1 VRRGIA
7 VALATLVA
15 CAPSA
20 ATPTAAPGST
30 ASQPAATTGP
40 RTTAPTATAAP
51 TPSPRL
57 GPVAV
62 ENVQLIAAGLEV
74 PWAVALAPDGRLFV
88 TERPGRVR
96 IVDFATRGGLRPE
109 PWARVPARATPDA
122 ERGLLGIALD
132 PDFARTGFVYLYYS
146 YAGPGGATLNR
157 LVRLR
162 DANGVGTDETVLL
175 DNIPGAANHDGGRIA
190 FGPDGKLY
198 VATGDG
204 EQQGRAQDRG
214 SLGGKILRLEKD
226 GTVPA
231 DNPLPGSPVYSLG
244 HRNVQGIAFH
254 PDTRVLYA
262 TEHGPSGFFP
272 ACCQDEVNR
281 IEAGANYGWPIVTG
295 RPGDSRFR
303 DPIAWS
309 GNVDTWAPSGA
320 AFATRTGPLRGSL
333 LFANLRGQ
341 YLHRIVLTPDGSG
354 VAFEERLIVNQYGRL
369 RDVHEV
375 PSGEFLVLTSNR
387 DGRGRPHVDDDRILL
402 VTLR

>member
-1 VRRGIA
+1 MRRSLA
-7 VALATLVA
+7 VAVAALVA
-15 CAPSA
+15 CGAP
-20 ATPTAAPGST
+20 ATAPDRTPAST
-30 ASQPAATTGP
+30 ASRTPGATSQTI
-40 RTTAPTATAAP
+40 APTRSPTP

-57 GPVAV
+57 GPAV
-62 ENVQLIAAGLEV
+62 LENVQLIAAGLEV
-74 PWAVALAPDGRLFV
+74 PWAIAIAPDGRIFV

-96 IVDFATRGGLRPE
+96 IARLGGGGLQAE
-109 PWARVPARATPDA
+109 PWARVPARANPDA

-132 PDFARTGFVYLYYS
+132 PDFARTAFVYLYYS

-162 DANGVGTDETVLL
+162 DANGVGVDETILV

-204 EQQGRAQDRG
+204 EVQNRAQDRG

-226 GTVPA
+226 GSVPA
-231 DNPLPGSPVYSLG
+231 DNPFPGSPVYSLG

-254 PDTRVLYA
+254 PDTGVLYE

-281 IEAGANYGWPIVTG
+281 IEPGANYGWPLVTG
-295 RPGDSRFR
+295 RAGDQRFR
-303 DPIAWS
+303 DPILSS
-309 GNVDTWAPSGA
+309 GATDTWAPSGA
-320 AFATRTGPLRGSL
+320 AFATRPGPLRGSF
-333 LFANLRGQ
+333 LFAGLRAQ
-341 YLHRIVLTPDGSG
+341 HLHRIVLTPDGRG
-354 VAFEERLIVNQYGRL
+354 VAFEERLLVNQYGRL
-369 RDVHEV
+369 RDVYEI
-375 PSGEFLVLTSNR
+375 STGEFLVLTSNR
-387 DGRGRPHVDDDRILL
+387 DGRGRPAADDDRMLL